1 MEDLRLSLDGD
12 LALGPSGDL
21 EVVTGQEAIAQRL
34 LFTLRHFQGE
44 WFLDEGFGVPWFQKV
59 LRKNPE
65 GVVVDA
71 VLKQAILSVD
81 GVIALTRFEATWDRP
96 RRALSV
102 RFQVRT
108 RSGTLDLAEVFA

>member
-1 MEDLRLSLDGD
+1 MEDLRLDTAGD
-12 LALGPSGDL
+12 LALTASGDL
-21 EVVTGQEAIAQRL
+21 DTLSGDEAVVQRL
-34 LFTLRHFQGE
+34 AFTLRHFQGE

-65 GVVVDA
+65 GVVVEA
-71 VLKQAILSVD
+71 VLKQAIVGCE
-81 GVIALTRFEATWDRP
+81 GVLALERFEATWDRG

-108 RSGTLDLAEVFA
+108 ASGSLSLAEVFA